1 MLSRQPGEQG
11 DVETDPGGIAEG
23 KREWAFGMVHAVR
36 LAQTSGSSDIR

>member
-23 KREWAFGMVHAVR
+23 KREWAFGMCPCRSASTNEP
-36 LAQTSGSSDIR
+36 L